1 MAQNNNQL
9 SIEQLAMS
17 PGVDEETL
25 LQTMIQPNAALRSV
39 SGMYRRSSPT
49 VLSTAHNN
57 GDGEDLVQ
65 LTDLAS
71 ADIGMREELR
81 IDIDGTLPQNVA
93 SGTIFRAL
101 SSRVHWIAK
110 LIQEGPTTWLGTV
123 VFKNGDLGAFPYT
136 NIKIMIRRASS
147 LLPQST
153 KVIFSGGGAPNAERS
168 YEYVSPF
175 FRKVEFEYD
184 FVNGIT
190 PPLTMDTHAHPNRP
204 ANLPREN
211 LTIAK
216 VFQRA
221 GFDVMESTGGGA
233 LPITG
238 AGHDAKWSDMEMHDA
253 MQKFWSK
260 FKNKPQWAMWVF
272 FAALHEEGQS
282 LGGIMF
288 DDIGGNHRQG
298 TAIFTQSFI
307 TKAPAGDPVPAA
319 WVERMKF
326 WCTCHE
332 MGHAFNLAH
341 SWQKAMGTPWIPLSN
356 APEAR
361 SFMNY
366 PYNVTGGQTAFFAN
380 FRYTFS
386 NDELLFMRH
395 APEQYVQMGNAAW
408 FDHHAFEQANELAE
422 PTFRLDLRVQ
432 RKEANGVQQAP
443 LFEFLEPVVLELK
456 LTNIT
461 GRPIVVPMKLL
472 SPSHH
477 LTVIVKRRG
486 KPAKEVV
493 PYATYCWQPEH
504 IALNPGESIY
514 DSLFTSVGKGGWDI
528 AEPGYY
534 TIQVALHHH
543 KEDIV
548 SNPLTIRVNPP
559 KNYNEELLAQDFFSE
574 EVGRILTFDG
584 SRVLEG
590 GNNVL
595 QEVIDQLPNSNA
607 AVHCRMAQANAL
619 MKEYKGL
626 VVPSG
631 TSEQMRSLAES
642 KTAIR
647 TTTANLD
654 EAQKLLGSILKDPN
668 AAAEI
673 LGNID
678 LNYYLSRYSKAL
690 LQEGAKQEAADVL
703 DTLADGLEA
712 RGALNKVIDE
722 VKDTRT
728 AIAAPKSRSSN
739 GNEVKQNGTKKNG
752 KPVKPK
758 RKGSYK

>member
-1 MAQNNNQL
+1 MAQNNNQSSL
-9 SIEQLAMS
+9 EELAMQ
-17 PGVDEETL
+17 PGVDEETFS
-25 LQTMIQPNAALRSV
+25 QAIAPVNTAFRSV

-49 VLSTAHNN
+49 VLSTSHSN
-57 GDGEDLVQ
+57 GEGEDLVQ
-65 LTDLAS
+65 LIDLAS

-81 IDIDGTLPQNVA
+81 IDIDGSLPQNVA

-101 SSRVHWIAK
+101 NSRVHWIAK

-123 VFKNGDLGAFPYT
+123 VLKNGDIGAFPYT

-168 YEYVSPF
+168 YEYVSPYY
-175 FRKVEFEYD
+175 RKVEFEFD
-184 FVNGIT
+184 FVKGIT
-190 PPLTMDTHAHPNRP
+190 PPLTMQTHAHPNRP
-204 ANLPREN
+204 ANLPKEK

-221 GFDVMESTGGGA
+221 GFDVTESTGGGA

-238 AGHDAKWSDMEMHDA
+238 AGANAKWSDMEMHDA

-260 FKNKPQWAMWVF
+260 FKNKPQWSMWVF
-272 FAALHEEGQS
+272 FAALHEEGTG

-298 TAIFTQSFI
+298 TAVFTESFI
-307 TKAPAGDPVPAA
+307 KQAPAGDPAPSA

-366 PYNVTGGQTAFFAN
+366 PYNVAGGQTAFFNN
-380 FRYTFS
+380 FRYAFS

-395 APEQYVQMGNAAW
+395 APEQFVQMGNAAW
-408 FDHHAFEQANELAE
+408 FDHHAFEQANQLAE
-422 PTFRLDLRVQ
+422 PTFRLELRVQ
-432 RKEANGVQQAP
+432 RKEVNGVQQAP
-443 LFEFLEPVVLELK
+443 LFEFLECVVLELK

-461 GRPIVVPMKLL
+461 GQPLVVPVKLL

-477 LTVIVKRRG
+477 LTVIIKRRG
-486 KPAKEVV
+486 QPAKEVI

-504 IALNPGESIY
+504 KALNPGESIY

-548 SNPLTIRVNPP
+548 SNPLTIRVKPP
-559 KNYNEELLAQDFFSE
+559 KSYDEELLAQDFFSE
-574 EVGRILTFDG
+574 EVGRLLTFDG
-584 SRVLEG
+584 SRVMEG
-590 GNNVL
+590 ANNVI
-595 QEVIDQLPNSNA
+595 QEVIEQLPDSNA
-607 AVHCRMAQANAL
+607 AVHCRIAQANSL

-626 VVPSG
+626 VIPSG
-631 TSEQMRSLAES
+631 PAEEMRSLAES
-642 KTAIR
+642 NTAIR
-647 TTTANLD
+647 TTNANLD
-654 EAQKLLGSILKDPN
+654 EAKKLLGDVMKDPE
-668 AAAEI
+668 AAAEV

-690 LQEGAKQEAADVL
+690 QQEGEKQEAANVL
-703 DTLADGLEA
+703 DKLADGLEA
-712 RGALNKVIDE
+712 RGALNKVVDG
-722 VKDTRT
+722 VKDARV
-728 AIAAPKSRSSN
+728 AIGAPKSKPSN
-739 GNEVKQNGTKKNG
+739 GHDAKKKDVKKNG
-752 KPVKPK
+752 KSVTK